1 MPEINS
7 DYAESSGDLIVAY
20 NIYFYAYPSTQQ
32 ASAMLN
38 NQASYLLAEIATIL
52 EVSNPLQLGYAL

>member
-1 MPEINS
+1 M
-7 DYAESSGDLIVAY
+7 VAY

-32 ASAMLN
+32 ASVMLN

-52 EVSNPLQLGYAL
+52 GVSNPLQLGYAL